1 LKPGNVLFDA
11 DGVPKVADFG
21 LAKRGGG
28 ADLTLTQAVMGTP
41 AYMSP
46 EQAGGGTKF
55 VGPPADVWALGV
67 MLYECLS
74 GRRPFLAEDVL
85 GLLDQV
91 RSAKP
96 VDLRSLSR
104 SVRRELDLIVKK
116 CLAKDPGERYAT
128 ANELAADLRN
138 WLAGKPITARP
149 VGPIA
154 AGWKWAR
161 RNPGVSL
168 SLALAMLAMLA
179 GTGVSLRQAAVARQE
194 AERADAE
201 AEKAR
206 NQAQHANA
214 EAEKARLQAEQI
226 AAQLQESQRLLDLG
240 RLREAEADYDR
251 SLVQSA
257 IDKLD
262 AIAPKNR
269 CVAWGIMRRRVDGA
283 DLILRGHRSGVSS
296 VAVSSDGRRIV
307 TGSSDKT
314 ARLWDAVTGQSLL
327 ELKGHTLG

>member
-1 LKPGNVLFDA
+1 
-11 DGVPKVADFG
+11 
-21 LAKRGGG
+21 
-28 ADLTLTQAVMGTP
+28 
-41 AYMSP
+41 
-46 EQAGGGTKF
+46 
-55 VGPPADVWALGV
+55 
-67 MLYECLS
+67 
-74 GRRPFLAEDVL
+74 
-85 GLLDQV
+85 
-91 RSAKP
+91 
-96 VDLRSLSR
+96 
-104 SVRRELDLIVKK
+104 VRRELDLIVKK

-296 VAVSSDGRRIV
+296 VAVSSDGRRILTRSNLETFV
-307 TGSSDKT
+307 
-314 ARLWDAVTGQSLL
+314 WDAESGRRVDEPIPPSANSNFVTFNGLEVIPVHNSVLLYDPRISPEELIRRRWITRPRPDLHAKLAQDYKSDPWASAVQRSLEQRAL
-327 ELKGHTLG
+327 GLLAVEALQLYQAQAYFLAAEMLKPKLKE